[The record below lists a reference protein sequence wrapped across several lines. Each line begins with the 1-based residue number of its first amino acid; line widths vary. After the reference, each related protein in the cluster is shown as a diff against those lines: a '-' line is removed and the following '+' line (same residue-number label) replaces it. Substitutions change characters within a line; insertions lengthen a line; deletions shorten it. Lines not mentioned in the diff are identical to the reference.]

1 VKGNPVTIS
10 NEDRKH
16 FISEIH
22 YYIYTVLIPLNLMF
36 MVFLF
41 LPGEGKYLAA
51 IALLLDALVYL
62 TKIKP
67 AYDDISEDRFY
78 SKRGV
83 LRAVK
88 FRISFE
94 KFEYRL
100 ENEPEILTSVTSR
113 YQTSLEHEVDVVY
126 AQKSHRIIKMKIT
139 Q

>member
-1 VKGNPVTIS
+1 VKGNLVTIS

-16 FISEIH
+16 FISEIY
-22 YYIYTVLIPLNLMF
+22 YYIVTVLIPLNLIF

-41 LPGEGKYLAA
+41 LPGGGKYLSG
-51 IALLLDALVYL
+51 IALLIDALVYF

-78 SKRGV
+78 SKRGI

-88 FRISFE
+88 FHISLE

-100 ENEPEILTSVTSR
+100 ENEPEIFSSVTSR
-113 YQTSLEHEVDVVY
+113 YQTCLEHEVDIVY